1 MRVPTIVLIAVAVL
15 LIPEWAEAGKEGGGG
30 GRSKLEPGNQGF
42 LKEKHPKLGKDYY
55 VVHEGQTN
63 QCSIVTGEWANKP
76 VGTLGGAPYA
86 TKDYAE
92 AALKTFPECK
102 GGELDQGADIKH
114 KKK

>member
-15 LIPEWAEAGKEGGGG
+15 LIPEWTEAGEGG
-30 GRSKLEPGNQGF
+30 GRSKLEPSGQGF
-42 LKEKHPKLGKDYY
+42 LKEKHPKLGKNYY

-86 TKDYAE
+86 TKDYAK

-102 GGELDQGADIKH
+102 GGEMDQGADKKH